1 MLVAVTAHNGP
12 PMVPARDPVTIQLY
26 ANRLDRPALG
36 SYATVDEL
44 IALARRGADVVRD
57 AKTGVDVTTF
67 ILSSSPTE
75 H

>member
-12 PMVPARDPVTIQLY
+12 PMVPARDPVTIKLY
-26 ANRLDRPALG
+26 GNRLYRPALG
-36 SYATVDEL
+36 SYAALDDL
-44 IALARRGADVVRD
+44 IALARRGADVT
-57 AKTGVDVTTF
+57 AL